1 MKLVFATHNHNKAH
15 EIQALL
21 NDQIELITLDDI
33 QCFEEIP
40 ETAVTLEGNAK
51 MKAAYVVE
59 QFNMNCFADDTGLEI
74 DALNNEPGV
83 YSARYAGEER
93 DPEKNMD
100 LVLEKL
106 AHSTN
111 RKARF
116 RTVISLYWQNE
127 FHEFEGIVEGEI
139 TTSKSGAKGFGYD
152 PIFKPEN
159 SEKTFAE
166 MDLIEKNTMSHRAR
180 AFEKMIVF
188 LNTGAKP

>member
-21 NDQIELITLDDI
+21 NDQIELITLDEI

-40 ETAVTLEGNAK
+40 ETAATLEGNAK

-74 DALNNEPGV
+74 EALNNEPGV
-83 YSARYAGEER
+83 YSARYAGEDR
-93 DPEKNMD
+93 DPKKNMA

-106 AHSTN
+106 RDKSN

-116 RTVISLYWQNE
+116 RTVISLYWEGE
-127 FHEFEGIVEGEI
+127 FHEFEGIVEGKI
-139 TTSKSGAKGFGYD
+139 TTEKSGAKGFGYD

-166 MDLIEKNTMSHRAR
+166 MDLTEKNTMSHRAR
-180 AFEKMIVF
+180 AFEKMVAF
-188 LNTGAKP
+188 LNAEA

>member
-93 DPEKNMD
+93 DPEKNMA

-106 AHSTN
+106 KDKSN

-180 AFEKMIVF
+180 AFEKMVVF
-188 LNTGAKP
+188 LNTSAKP